1 MSVLTNYRGGYR
13 ELVPHQ
19 PVLVEV
25 VELPDVVLADQVFL
39 SPAASP
45 HALQGNL
52 RPRLSKRQ
60 IRDKTRHGRATDLE
74 LNSLQITRQLLST
87 NVTDR
92 TTFRVNTH

>member
-52 RPRLSKRQ
+52 RPRLSKRK
-60 IRDKTRHGRATDLE
+60 IRDKTETKQDLDVR
-74 LNSLQITRQLLST
+74 QILS
-87 NVTDR
+87 
-92 TTFRVNTH
+92 